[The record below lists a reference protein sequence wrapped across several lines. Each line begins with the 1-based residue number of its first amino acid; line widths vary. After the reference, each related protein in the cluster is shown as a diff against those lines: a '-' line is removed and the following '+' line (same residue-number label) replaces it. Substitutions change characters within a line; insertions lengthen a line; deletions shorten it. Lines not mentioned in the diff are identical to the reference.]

1 MVIEMG
7 CTLFVFFTKTDDLI
21 CSANNVIYIV
31 VGDLN
36 SRLERFEILTSDVPL
51 SKPGQ

>member
-1 MVIEMG
+1 MHIYLV
-7 CTLFVFFTKTDDLI
+7 LTKIDDHI
-21 CSANNVIYIV
+21 CSAKYDIYIV

-36 SRLERFEILTSDVPL
+36 SRLERLEKHTADVDDPI